1 MRIGILTLPLHT
13 NYGGILQAYALQ
25 TVLERMGHNVVV
37 IEQESKSR
45 TSYLKMLFK
54 LIPRL
59 YKRKIQKKDIQLLPE
74 IFERRFKPVI
84 QKNTN
89 DFIKKN
95 LNVKSDFSYM
105 KVVISNRLDFIIVGS
120 DQVWRPMYVDN
131 IEDYFIGF
139 DPQLTVRRI
148 SYAAS
153 FGVDKW
159 EFSDEQTKICS
170 CLIRKFD
177 AVSVREKKGVDFCE
191 NYFNIKAALVLD
203 PTLLLKRADYM
214 KLLKKEKV
222 SQGNLFCYILDE
234 TSKKESLVKKIAELN
249 GLKPFYVKSNES
261 PSLKNCVKNIDECVI
276 PGVLTWIQAFKD
288 AELVVTDSFHG
299 CVFSIIFN
307 KPFWVFINS
316 ERGSAR
322 FDSLLSLFNLED
334 RIISIDKDFSQF
346 DWNRVIDWSSVNHL
360 KTLYEEK
367 SICFLQKHL
376 KTK

>member
-1 MRIGILTLPLHT
+1 M
-13 NYGGILQAYALQ
+13 
-25 TVLERMGHNVVV
+25 
-37 IEQESKSR
+37 
-45 TSYLKMLFK
+45 
-54 LIPRL
+54 
-59 YKRKIQKKDIQLLPE
+59 
-74 IFERRFKPVI
+74 
-84 QKNTN
+84 
-89 DFIKKN
+89 
-95 LNVKSDFSYM
+95 
-105 KVVISNRLDFIIVGS
+105 
-120 DQVWRPMYVDN
+120 
-131 IEDYFIGF
+131 
-139 DPQLTVRRI
+139 
-148 SYAAS
+148 
-153 FGVDKW
+153 
-159 EFSDEQTKICS
+159 
-170 CLIRKFD
+170 
-177 AVSVREKKGVDFCE
+177 
-191 NYFNIKAALVLD
+191 
-203 PTLLLKRADYM
+203 
-214 KLLKKEKV
+214 LKKEKV

-249 GLKPFYVKSNES
+249 GLKPFYVKSKET

>member
-45 TSYLKMLFK
+45 TSYWKMLFQ

-89 DFIKKN
+89 EFIKKN

-148 SYAAS
+148 S
-153 FGVDKW
+153 
-159 EFSDEQTKICS
+159 
-170 CLIRKFD
+170 
-177 AVSVREKKGVDFCE
+177 
-191 NYFNIKAALVLD
+191 
-203 PTLLLKRADYM
+203 
-214 KLLKKEKV
+214 
-222 SQGNLFCYILDE
+222 
-234 TSKKESLVKKIAELN
+234 
-249 GLKPFYVKSNES
+249 
-261 PSLKNCVKNIDECVI
+261 
-276 PGVLTWIQAFKD
+276 
-288 AELVVTDSFHG
+288 
-299 CVFSIIFN
+299 
-307 KPFWVFINS
+307 
-316 ERGSAR
+316 
-322 FDSLLSLFNLED
+322 
-334 RIISIDKDFSQF
+334 
-346 DWNRVIDWSSVNHL
+346 
-360 KTLYEEK
+360 
-367 SICFLQKHL
+367 
-376 KTK
+376 